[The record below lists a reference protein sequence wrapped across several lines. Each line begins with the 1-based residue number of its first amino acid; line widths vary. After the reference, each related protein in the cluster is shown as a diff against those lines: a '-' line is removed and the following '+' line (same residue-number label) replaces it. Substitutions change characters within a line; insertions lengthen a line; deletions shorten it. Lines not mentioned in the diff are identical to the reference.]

1 MTIRFFLKSAQKGKV
16 VPVWVRV
23 KDAHF
28 VDIQSSLPKD
38 KASLKPEDWN
48 AKSNKP
54 VVPNQDKEPERFERL
69 SSVTTYLQV
78 LEAEITKAIGS
89 CKDRGEAFT
98 IDKLQ
103 KIAGKKTRK
112 SNKAPRDIMRYCN
125 WLIGRM
131 ETGDFLNGSAR
142 YDYDTIKT
150 WKVFSHVLEAFV
162 AEYEEKTAEPLIW
175 ASIDKKAFDA
185 FVGFIAARGYTPKSQ
200 NKLIICLK
208 ALIKYAAV
216 YDNLHDNLICLKA
229 MRRVKEVAGTAVAK
243 VYLNAQEVQA
253 LYEMQLEPGSLKD
266 QVRDIFLI
274 GCYTGQR
281 VSDYT
286 RLTKDNFVTTT
297 KGTKIVRLV
306 QEKTDNEVWV
316 PVLNDNLMR
325 IAEKYDYNFPRIG
338 SMREGS
344 SGDNADVLINRYIKQ
359 ICKELSESVPSL
371 KEPVKTILTLSE
383 RRAEEAGTKQFE
395 RDETGNVIKPKY
407 EMIVTHCARRSCIT
421 NLHKTGLFTTAQL
434 MSISGHKTE
443 SVFYEYLSQSAAE
456 IADEI
461 AAKMEAARAQ
471 SEASSNKQLFV

>member
-1 MTIRFFLKSAQKGKV
+1 MTIKFFLKSNQKDKI

-48 AKSNKP
+48 TKSNKP
-54 VVPNQDKEPERFERL
+54 VIPNKAKEPERFEKL
-69 SSVTTYLQV
+69 SKIAAYLQD
-78 LEAEITKAIGS
+78 LEGRITEAVDS
-89 CKDRGEAFT
+89 CRDRGEAFT
-98 IDKLQ
+98 TEKLQ
-103 KIAGKKTRK
+103 KIAGKEVKKAER
-112 SNKAPRDIMRYCN
+112 APRDIMRYCR
-125 WLIGRM
+125 WLIERM
-131 ETGDFLNGSAR
+131 KTGEFLNGSAR

-150 WKVFSHVLEAFV
+150 WIVFANVLEAYI
-162 AEYEEKTAEPLIW
+162 ADYEEKTTEPLTW
-175 ASIDKKAFDA
+175 DSLDKKAFDA
-185 FVGFIAARGYTPKSQ
+185 YAGFISARGYTPKSQ

-208 ALIKYAAV
+208 ALVKYAAI
-216 YDNLHDNLICLKA
+216 YDNLHDNLLCLKTL
-229 MRRVKEVAGTAVAK
+229 RRVKEVAGTAVAK

-253 LYEMQLEPGSLKD
+253 LYEMELEPGSLKD

-297 KGTKIVRLV
+297 KGTRIVRLV

-316 PVLNDNLMR
+316 PVLNDNLLR
-325 IAEKYDYNFPRIG
+325 IAEKYDYRFPKIG
-338 SMREGS
+338 SMREKS
-344 SGDNADVLINRYIKQ
+344 SGDNADVLINRYIKK

-383 RRAEEAGTKQFE
+383 RRAEEAKTKQFD
-395 RDETGNVIKPKY
+395 RDENGNVIKPKY
-407 EMIVTHCARRSCIT
+407 DMIVTHCARRSCIT
-421 NLHKTGLFTTAQL
+421 NLYKSGLFTTAQL

-461 AAKMEAARAQ
+461 AAKMEAAKAQ
-471 SEASSNKQLFV
+471 SEASSNKQLFF